1 MKKMKN
7 LYEILGVSMDATSK
21 EIKSAYCRL
30 AKKYHPDAYPDRTF
44 TEEEEKEMRIKFT
57 EVVDAYKI
65 LKNENLRRT
74 YDINFQLNEE
84 RRKREEAK
92 AREAHRRE
100 RVKDYGDFF
109 KEVDED
115 SKRNT
120 SKTKKRRTKKHTV
133 FSTIRDSYR
142 EVKEDEA
149 KIPFSKRHSNM
160 NQKYYNKYAS
170 KVDNVP
176 ELVLFRTGQISS
188 HILMELIYQLSK
200 LSYINK
206 DNVVK
211 FTIRNRIFLASL
223 AALIIVLSHAM
234 ANTNENGNVID
245 SDLLAGEDQSVVS
258 MNVDSED
265 VNLIEIHTIEFG
277 ESLSSLSIKSN
288 STINSIK
295 SLNGLKSDTIYA
307 GSKIK
312 VPYYI
317 AGEDLKYYTKVVS
330 AGNLSIYELANMY
343 STDVDTIISLNKD
356 AVTSID
362 GVSVLMT
369 DSVVVPE
376 FISRKE
382 LTEKKGYTK
391 RY

>member
-1 MKKMKN
+1 
-7 LYEILGVSMDATSK
+7 
-21 EIKSAYCRL
+21 
-30 AKKYHPDAYPDRTF
+30 
-44 TEEEEKEMRIKFT
+44 
-57 EVVDAYKI
+57 
-65 LKNENLRRT
+65 
-74 YDINFQLNEE
+74 
-84 RRKREEAK
+84 
-92 AREAHRRE
+92 
-100 RVKDYGDFF
+100 
-109 KEVDED
+109 
-115 SKRNT
+115 
-120 SKTKKRRTKKHTV
+120 
-133 FSTIRDSYR
+133 
-142 EVKEDEA
+142 
-149 KIPFSKRHSNM
+149 
-160 NQKYYNKYAS
+160 
-170 KVDNVP
+170 
-176 ELVLFRTGQISS
+176 
-188 HILMELIYQLSK
+188 
-200 LSYINK
+200 
-206 DNVVK
+206 
-211 FTIRNRIFLASL
+211 
-223 AALIIVLSHAM
+223 
-234 ANTNENGNVID
+234 
-245 SDLLAGEDQSVVS
+245 